1 MIFFCSADRG
11 RLVSISP
18 SGQQGHTSEYV
29 PIFEDKNTVSN
40 QEEARRPFSHSYSN
54 EEDSVSSQSK
64 GKYF

>member
-1 MIFFCSADRG
+1 MIFFCITDRG

-18 SGQQGHTSEYV
+18 SGQQEHTSEYV

-40 QEEARRPFSHSYSN
+40 QEARRPSSHSYSN
-54 EEDSVSSQSK
+54 EEDTVSSQNK